1 MEMHMDDQ
9 EKKSIDSSITKHKAS
24 AKALIAVFQDIQR
37 QQGYL
42 SEEAVRY
49 VAGKLTVPASRAF
62 AVATFYSAFSL
73 VPRGRHTIHVCQGT
87 ACHIQ
92 GAGRIA
98 ERISR
103 HLKIGTDGRTKDGRF
118 SLHTVRCLGCCA
130 LAPVVKVNDDIH
142 ADAGQDRLTAVLET
156 YR

>member
-1 MEMHMDDQ
+1 MEPA
-9 EKKSIDSSITKHKAS
+9 EKKSIDASIKKHKAS
-24 AKALIAVFQDIQR
+24 AKSLIAVFQDIQK

-73 VPRGRHTIHVCQGT
+73 IPRGRNTIHVCLGT
-87 ACHIQ
+87 ACHIK

-103 HLKIGTDGRTKDGRF
+103 HLQIKPEERTTDGRF

-130 LAPVVKVNDDIH
+130 LAPVVKVNNDIH
-142 ADAGQDRLTAVLET
+142 ADTTQDRISAILEK
-156 YR
+156 YQ